1 MKHFLLIL
9 FLIAFVNISAQ
20 EWTNISPFPASNIG
34 ILGNFISSEEGW
46 IFQGSSL
53 VVDQIY
59 HTEDGGQNWEIIY
72 SLEDPLEFFTSLNMI
87 DSQHGWATKM
97 WLDNQYPY
105 DSYYSYIKTTDGG
118 YNWEDM
124 TDNFPEFNYIYP
136 IYFID
141 QNIGF
146 FGAGSDTLSYQAL
159 IYKTIDGGENWYL
172 TETPL
177 LYFPYPSLVNYSTN
191 KFFFIDDNFGWVA
204 CSAFCG
210 GGLSLFTSDGGES
223 WEVGVEPGLSP
234 DLFDIHFVDLN
245 HGGVAGRSFS
255 STYVSITE
263 DNFETITYQYD
274 NFNWNQYAY
283 AICFQNDSIIWVTG
297 DPGVINRSIDSGATF
312 EVFQII
318 DASLNTIQF
327 FDNTGY
333 IFGSQNSL
341 LKFVDPV
348 GINNDFVIQAKDLN
362 LKVYPNPFKPSGAGH
377 SPTTTISFSVTQNS
391 DFVNL
396 EIYNIKGQKIKNLIK
411 QVLIKG
417 DHSISWDGKN
427 NNGKEVSSGLYLCRL
442 RIGDQ
447 IISKKLMMMK

>member
-1 MKHFLLIL
+1 MKQIILIIM
-9 FLIAFVNISAQ
+9 FLIFSILSAQ
-20 EWTNISPFPASNIG
+20 EWTNISPFPAVNIG
-34 ILGNFISSEEGW
+34 ILGNFISSEKGW
-46 IFQGSSL
+46 IFQGSSANGK
-53 VVDQIY
+53 DIY
-59 HTEDGGQNWEIIY
+59 FTEDGGQNWEIIY
-72 SLEDPLEFFTSLNMI
+72 SLEDPLEFFTKLSMI
-87 DSQHGWATKM
+87 DSLHGWATKM

-105 DSYYSYIKTTDGG
+105 TSYYSFIKTIDGG
-118 YNWEDM
+118 YSWEDM
-124 TDNFPEFNYIYP
+124 SDNFPELNFIYP

-141 QNIGF
+141 QDIGF
-146 FGAGSDTLSYQAL
+146 FGAGSDTLSFQAL

-177 LYFPYPSLVNYSTN
+177 IYFPDPYLVNYSAN
-191 KFFFIDDNFGWVA
+191 KFFFIDENNGWVA

-210 GGLSLFTSDGGES
+210 GGLSLFTSDGGEN

-274 NFNWNQYAY
+274 NSNWNQFAY
-283 AICFQNDSIIWVTG
+283 AICFQNNSTIWVTG
-297 DPGVINRSIDSGATF
+297 DPGSINRSTNGGETF
-312 EVFQII
+312 EVFQFF
-318 DASLNTIQF
+318 DADLNTIQF

-362 LKVYPNPFKPSGAGH
+362 IKVYPNPFNPI
-377 SPTTTISFSVTQNS
+377 TTISFTIHEESEVE
-391 DFVNL
+391 L
-396 EIYNIKGQKIKNLIK
+396 IMYNIKGQKINNLIK

-417 DHSISWDGKN
+417 DHSISWDGRN
-427 NNGKEVSSGLYLCRL
+427 NNGEEVSSGLYLCRL
-442 RIGDQ
+442 RIEDQ